1 MVKLMNTDLLRRH
14 NIWVDDVKN
23 LKSLVGQMEAKGYQ
37 NLESFKIHWDHQLY
51 KVLEIQ
57 YIMGLTDIN
66 HKLPDVN
73 IDIIFRSLDCCL
85 IP

>member
-1 MVKLMNTDLLRRH
+1 MSTDLLRRH

-23 LKSLVGQMEAKGYQ
+23 LKSLVAQMESKGYQ

-73 IDIIFRSLDCCL
+73 IDIIFRYKFL
-85 IP
+85 ILI